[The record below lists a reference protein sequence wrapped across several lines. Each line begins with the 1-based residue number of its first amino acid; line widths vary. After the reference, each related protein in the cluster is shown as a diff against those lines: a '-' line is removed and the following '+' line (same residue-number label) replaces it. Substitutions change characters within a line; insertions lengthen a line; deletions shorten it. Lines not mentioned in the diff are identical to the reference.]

1 MTSRRERL
9 NISKN
14 GRHHLWMVPYLFNFR
29 YNALGFSQ
37 GGQFLRGIAQKCPQG
52 MKNLITFGGQHQGIY
67 GLPKCGANH
76 IICDYIRRL
85 LNYGAYTSW
94 VQDQLVQAQYWH
106 DPLDDEKY
114 RAKSLFIADIN
125 NDR

>member
-1 MTSRRERL
+1 M
-9 NISKN
+9 ISI
-14 GRHHLWMVPYLFNFR
+14 YLYR

-76 IICDYIRRL
+76 IIWWLHYIM
-85 LNYGAYTSW
+85 
-94 VQDQLVQAQYWH
+94 
-106 DPLDDEKY
+106 K
-114 RAKSLFIADIN
+114 K
-125 NDR
+125 ND